1 MTLPFFVDSCIIAV
15 SGGVRTTESVFSP
28 EAIIDSL
35 WECRAAQIEAV
46 YKKTSR
52 INPVWTQQF
61 NPEFSVDLQDEK
73 NILKFEIPPVLQLDE
88 FTLGL
93 MYVGSTDCLNQYR
106 LFRSRAEY
114 AVFKKHRVQRDSAV
128 PVVIYSDSI
137 LEVHNTLLEKI
148 DLRTDSVFQRPT
160 DLPTYNYDL
169 SEIPLDAENIAIVR
183 QMIIQTLLGPEAAA
197 QAKLNQ
203 SKA

>member
-1 MTLPFFVDSCIIAV
+1 MTLNFFVDSAIIAV
-15 SGGVRTTESVFSP
+15 SGGIRTTETVFSP

-35 WECRAAQIEAV
+35 WECRGTQIESV

-52 INPVWTQQF
+52 INPVWTNQYI
-61 NPEFSVDLQDEK
+61 PDFSAELQDEK
-73 NILKFEIPPVLQLDE
+73 NIIKFEIPPVLQLDE
-88 FTLGL
+88 LALGF
-93 MYVGSTDCLNQYR
+93 MYIGTTDCLNQYR

-114 AVFKKHRVQRDSAV
+114 ASFRKHRVQRESTT
-128 PVVIYSDSI
+128 PVVIYSDGI
-137 LEVHNTLLEKI
+137 LEVHNTKSNKI
-148 DLRTDSVFQRPT
+148 DLRIDGVFQRPT

-203 SKA
+203 NKV

>member
-1 MTLPFFVDSCIIAV
+1 MTIPFFIDSCIIAV
-15 SGGVRTTESVFSP
+15 SGGIRTTETVFSP
-28 EAIIDSL
+28 EATVDSL
-35 WECRAAQIEAV
+35 WECRGTQIEAV
-46 YKKTSR
+46 YKKSAR
-52 INPVWTQQF
+52 INPTWTQQYI
-61 NPEFSVDLQDEK
+61 PDFSAELQDEK

-88 FTLGL
+88 FALGF
-93 MYVGSTDCLNQYR
+93 MFIGSIDCLNQYR

-114 AVFKKHRVQRDSAV
+114 AAFRKHRVQRDSKT
-128 PVVIYSDSI
+128 PVVIYSDGI
-137 LEVHNTLLEKI
+137 LEVHNFMGDKI
-148 DLRTDSVFQRPT
+148 DLRIDGVFQRPT

-183 QMIIQTLLGPEAAA
+183 QMIITTLLGPEAAA